1 MPETVARIAPLL
13 LALAFAWAA
22 IAKLS
27 GFDRWRTALAGYS
40 LPSAIERPSAVLV
53 PIVELAVAF
62 VTIAVSVRI
71 GAIAAVVL
79 LALFSLAILRAR
91 AIKGDRLPCGCFGGS
106 AERHYSTMMMR
117 NAALAILAAIVLVS
131 DTEPGAALSSLPQG
145 SDVVPAAL
153 VLAGVVL
160 VGWVAMQTSRSL
172 RRNGR

>member
-40 LPSAIERPSAVLV
+40 LPSAIERSSAVLV

-62 VTIAVSVRI
+62 VTIAVSVLI
-71 GAIAAVVL
+71 GAIAAL
-79 LALFSLAILRAR
+79 LLLVLFSLASLRAR

-117 NAALAILAAIVLVS
+117 NAALATLAAMVLVS
-131 DTEPGAALSSLPQG
+131 DAGPGAALSALPRG

-160 VGWVAMQTSRSL
+160 AGWVAMQTSRSL